1 MPAEIGVKAEKIRIV
16 EGPSCSGERVRFGR
30 R

>member
-1 MPAEIGVKAEKIRIV
+1 MLAEIGVKAEKIRVV
-16 EGPSCSGERVRFGR
+16 EGPSCSGERVRLAR